1 MIDNPALSYMEITPG
16 TLNSSV
22 ELYFN
27 FDMLT
32 SILSSLASSRK
43 SERLT
48 NKMNKKYD

>member
-27 FDMLT
+27 FDMLVFY
-32 SILSSLASSRK
+32 LSMQMFDR
-43 SERLT
+43 
-48 NKMNKKYD
+48 NKINHTTMDT